1 MTGGE
6 DGATESGRSNS
17 DFGNRENPGMPA
29 WRPAAIQLSS
39 VLVGLMLHS
48 LWPREIPLPAG
59 LVWIAVPMF
68 LGFGFAIIALSF
80 REFARASV
88 RPDRG
93 ADALIRTGPFRWSR
107 NPLYLA
113 VSLLIVGIGFW
124 VNSLWILLMLI
135 PLFLVMSR
143 AVIARE
149 ERYLEHEFG
158 QVYVDYK
165 QSVRR
170 WL

>member
-1 MTGGE
+1 ME
-6 DGATESGRSNS
+6 NDRSISDSGTQDS
-17 DFGNRENPGMPA
+17 PGMAA

-39 VLVGLMLHS
+39 VLLGLILHT
-48 LWPREIPLPAG
+48 LWPAEIPLAAG
-59 LVWIAVPMF
+59 LAWIAVPMF
-68 LGFGFAIIALSF
+68 MGLGFAIIALSY
-80 REFARASV
+80 REFARARTSL

-93 ADALIRTGPFRWSR
+93 ANALIRTGPFHYSR

-113 VSLLIVGIGFW
+113 VSLLIVGIGVW
-124 VNSLWILLMLI
+124 VNSLWILVMLI

-149 ERYLEHEFG
+149 ERYLEHKFG
-158 QVYVDYK
+158 QVYLDYK
-165 QSVRR
+165 ESVRR

>member
-1 MTGGE
+1 ME
-6 DGATESGRSNS
+6 NGRSNS
-17 DFGNRENPGMPA
+17 DSGMQENPGIAA

-39 VLVGLMLHS
+39 MLTGLMLHA
-48 LWPREIPLPAG
+48 LWPSKIPLAAG
-59 LVWIAVPMF
+59 LAWIAVPMF
-68 LGFGFAIIALSF
+68 MALGFTIIALSF
-80 REFARASV
+80 REFARARTSI

-113 VSLLIVGIGFW
+113 VSLLIAGIGVW
-124 VNSLWILLMLI
+124 VNSLWVLVMLL
-135 PLFLVMSR
+135 PLVLVMSR

-149 ERYLEHEFG
+149 ERYLEHKFG
-158 QVYVDYK
+158 QVYIDYK